1 MHQLILLYLEVFY
14 LPIGHFQHGVE
25 SFSPS
30 AYTALFYLLS
40 VIDTTSFKIVGDFVS
55 VPESP
60 MCNSNRFISCSFLEI
75 KKTENIIM
83 KGTYLAVKLY
93 EIFFLHLDI
102 VQVRN
107 VIGYIIDKQ
116 A

>member
-60 MCNSNRFISCSFLEI
+60 MCNSNRFISCSFFGD
-75 KKTENIIM
+75 KKNRKYHNE
-83 KGTYLAVKLY
+83 GYLLGSQ
-93 EIFFLHLDI
+93 I
-102 VQVRN
+102 V
-107 VIGYIIDKQ
+107 
-116 A
+116 

>member
-60 MCNSNRFISCSFLEI
+60 MCNSNRFISCRRLLDGHAGSAI
-75 KKTENIIM
+75 KVMVAIH
-83 KGTYLAVKLY
+83 YSV
-93 EIFFLHLDI
+93 LDARNGYI
-102 VQVRN
+102 RN
-107 VIGYIIDKQ
+107 VVV
-116 A
+116 